1 MRENYRLMQAFRMN
15 DCSRL
20 KILKRIMLILF
31 MILNFNLPGTNVYA
45 DSRDLNISDD
55 QQQIQ
60 ISGTIVDSDG
70 NPLPGVNV
78 IVKGTTIGTATD
90 INGKYTLMV
99 PSRNDILVASFIG
112 FISSEVPVG
121 SRSVVDITLTSEATA
136 LEEVVVVGYGT
147 QKKVNVIGSVTT
159 VNAENISAAP
169 VNNVS
174 NALAGRL
181 PGVIIKQ
188 LTGLPGG
195 DEAQIRIRGISTIEN
210 TNTGNTNVLIVVDG
224 IAGRD
229 LNSIAPGDIESL
241 TVLKD
246 ASAGIYGSR
255 AANGVIL
262 VTTKRG
268 TESAPLFEYSFYQ
281 GWETPTLLPD
291 MADAPTYAQLIRE
304 VEGYRGVADEN
315 MMFSL
320 EDIEKFKSG
329 EYPWTHPNSDWFDAA
344 MNKFSHTNHHNFSIT
359 GGSRNIKYFTSFS
372 KQGDKGIYSA
382 NATTFDRY
390 NIKANVDI
398 SINKYLSVNLDINGS
413 EEDRMYPTKSA
424 TSIFGAMI
432 RNKPTQPAFWPN
444 GLPGPDIEYG
454 DQPVVSSSFETGFD
468 DDKRFRSQNMLT
480 VTFKI
485 PRIEGL
491 TLSGYYAYDIYFR
504 KRKLFSKPTMLYS
517 LDRTSYFAA
526 GNTGK
531 EDGSAFLVG
540 ALRGTIAEPR
550 LTDYYYDTRTATG
563 NLKLSY
569 EKTFNQVHNVNMFI
583 AAESMDYQYNG
594 INAFRRYFMSDALPY
609 LFAGGNAEMSNGSDV
624 SIDSR
629 LNYFGR
635 LSYNYAEKYLFEFTL
650 RRDGSLRF
658 SEESGRWGTFPS
670 VLLGWRVSNEDF
682 WKNNISFMNYLKL
695 KTSWGQMGNDAVV
708 AFQYLTSYGF
718 STGMVYGTGR
728 TYESSLLQSGA
739 PNPNITWEVANVFN
753 AGFESYFFNSK
764 LQFDFDYFYQR
775 RNNIL
780 VKRDASVPIFSGIS
794 LPDENFGIVDNRG
807 FEAQVGYTDRYANG
821 FGYSIT
827 GNIAFARNKI
837 VEYDEPARNVAW
849 QVRTGHPYGATLLYH
864 YIGVFDDD
872 ADVASY
878 PHVAGA
884 RGGDIIIEDYNKD
897 EQITSDDQIL
907 FDKTSNPELTY
918 GITLSL
924 SYKNWELQG
933 LIQGVGSTYRNI
945 TFPIMGMDGNY
956 IDYYAQGR
964 WTEDNKTATK
974 PRIFMRTEE
983 YWRSNY
989 ITDYDYCNLAF
1000 ARLKNLE
1007 LSYTIP
1013 KNLLKAVW
1021 LKDAKVYFTGQN
1033 LFLLYNAFVMKQ
1045 DPELGSTNN
1054 YPLMKVY
1061 ACGVRVAF

>member
-1 MRENYRLMQAFRMN
+1 MRKFYHFDRKFQLDLYPRRNP
-15 DCSRL
+15 D
-20 KILKRIMLILF
+20 ILKLF
-31 MILNFNLPGTNVYA
+31 MFLLITIMSSNFMLTDVYGKSAGLITN
-45 DSRDLNISDD
+45 D
-55 QQQIQ
+55 QQQIR
-60 ISGTIVDSDG
+60 ISGTIVDESG

-78 IVKGTTIGTATD
+78 IVRGTTVGAITD
-90 INGKYTLMV
+90 VEGKYSLAV
-99 PSRNDILVASFIG
+99 PDRNAVLVASFIG
-112 FISSEVPVG
+112 YVSTEVPVG
-121 SRSVVDITLTSEATA
+121 NRNQVDITLASEALS

-159 VNAENISAAP
+159 IDSENITAAP

-188 LTGLPGG
+188 ASGLPGA
-195 DEAQIRIRGISTIEN
+195 DEATIRIRGLNSLGDN
-210 TNTGNTNVLIVVDG
+210 SALVVVDG

-268 TESAPLFEYSFYQ
+268 VESAPLFEYSFYH
-281 GWETPTLLPD
+281 GWETPTLLPE
-291 MADAPTYAQLIRE
+291 MTDAPTYAQLIRE
-304 VEGYRGVADEN
+304 VEGYRGVAEAN

-320 EDIEKFKSG
+320 EDIEKYKSG

-344 MNKFSHTNHHNFSIT
+344 MNKFSNQGQHSFRVT

-372 KQGDKGIYSA
+372 KQTDNGIYSA
-382 NATTFDRY
+382 NATTFDRF
-390 NIKANVDI
+390 NVKANLDI
-398 SINKYLSVNLDINGS
+398 TLNKYLMVNLDINGS
-413 EEDRMYPTKSA
+413 EENRMYPTKSSS
-424 TSIFGAMI
+424 SIFGAMM

-480 VTFKI
+480 VTFKV
-485 PRIEGL
+485 PKIEGL
-491 TLSGYYAYDIYFR
+491 TLTGYYAYDIFFR
-504 KRKLFSKPTMLYS
+504 KRKLFAKPVTLYS
-517 LDRTSYFAA
+517 LDRNSYFAA

-550 LTDYYYDTRTATG
+550 LTDYYYDTRTSTA

-569 EKTFNQVHNVNMFI
+569 ERTFNQVHNVSMFI
-583 AAESMDYQYNG
+583 AAESMDYQNNG
-594 INAFRRYFMSDALPY
+594 INAFRRYYMSDALPY
-609 LFAGGNAEMSNGSDV
+609 LFAGGNAEKDNGSEV
-624 SIDSR
+624 AIDAR
-629 LNYFGR
+629 MNYFGR
-635 LSYNYAEKYLFEFTL
+635 LTYNYSEKYLFEFTL

-658 SEESGRWGTFPS
+658 SKESGRWGTFPS

-682 WKNNISFMNYLKL
+682 WKNNLSFINYFKL
-695 KTSWGQMGNDAVV
+695 KASWGQMGNDAVA

-718 STGMVYGTGR
+718 NTGMVLDGGK
-728 TYESSLLQSGA
+728 TYESGLLQSGA
-739 PNPNITWEVANVFN
+739 PNPNITWEVANVLN
-753 AGFESYFFNSK
+753 TGFESYFFNSK

-780 VKRDASVPIFSGIS
+780 VKRNASVPTFSGIS

-807 FEAQVGYTDRYANG
+807 FEAQLGYSDRYASG
-821 FGYSIT
+821 LSFSVS

-849 QVRTGHPYGATLLYH
+849 QVRTGHPIGATLMYKF
-864 YIGVFDDD
+864 IGVFDD
-872 ADVASY
+872 AEDVASY
-878 PHVAGA
+878 PHVTGA
-884 RGGDIIIEDYNKD
+884 RGGDIIIEDYDKD
-897 EQITSDDQIL
+897 GKITSDDQIL
-907 FDKTSNPELTY
+907 FDKTGDPELTY
-918 GITLSL
+918 GLNFSL
-924 SYKNWELQG
+924 GYKNLQLQG
-933 LIQGVGSTYRNI
+933 LIQGVGATYRNI

-956 IDYYAQGR
+956 ITYYADGR
-964 WTEDNKTATK
+964 WTEDNKTAAK

-1013 KNLLKAVW
+1013 ENITKSVW
-1021 LKDAKVYFTGQN
+1021 LKDAQVYISGQN
-1033 LFLLYNAFVMKQ
+1033 LFLLYNAFKMNQ
-1045 DPELGSTNN
+1045 DPELSSTSN

-1061 ACGVRVAF
+1061 AVGARVAF